1 MGKSPFATKDLF
13 PSARSRPRR
22 STRIDFVTPIILVG
36 RDASGQ
42 PFREETATSIVNLH
56 GAKIATTHHI
66 MVGMIVSLENPR
78 TGQGGKAVCV
88 QVLDTPPGQSR
99 HDVAVQLVQP
109 GNMWGVENPPPDWGT
124 VEAELGGSLPV
135 AESRSKPAATFMK
148 PMTAASVTS
157 ALATGRME
165 ADAQSAEL
173 EKRAARLID
182 SVLEI
187 LRIQADAAVRNSV
200 QELEKR
206 VEGLMAAVEP
216 RFRERAEQASEELE
230 LTLDTFRTEAMGEV
244 VREALQGFQQAL
256 EALTAEAD
264 ARITRR
270 AEESM
275 AALEAALRT
284 FQQRQE
290 TATAEAAGDITRRAE
305 QALADFDAALQ
316 TFRADVG
323 DELAARR
330 EEVVQST
337 EEALRTRMAVVL
349 SKNQMPAPAPPDA
362 TRLGPAL
369 KK

>member
-1 MGKSPFATKDLF
+1 MGKSPFAIKDLF
-13 PSARSRPRR
+13 PSARPSRRR
-22 STRIDFVTPIILVG
+22 STRIDFVTPIILIG

-66 MVGMIVSLENPR
+66 MVGMIVSLEIPR

-124 VEAELGGSLPV
+124 VEAELGGRLPV
-135 AESRSKPAATFMK
+135 AESRSKPAVSFVKT
-148 PMTAASVTS
+148 MTGNAA
-157 ALATGRME
+157 AAAAAGRAE

-216 RFRERAEQASEELE
+216 RLRERAEQASEELE

-290 TATAEAAGDITRRAE
+290 TATAEAAADITRRAE
-305 QALADFDAALQ
+305 QALADFEAALQ

-330 EEVVQST
+330 EEVVQTT

-349 SKNQMPAPAPPDA
+349 AKNQMPAPASPDA
-362 TRLGPAL
+362 TPLGPAL